1 MLNSHLPKPMPAY
14 ASFSSWLE
22 EGRNEAVGPIP
33 SHDTGVHPPPFLS
46 QLLGGM
52 GLWVEGGTHRAI
64 SALSDTNHCCS
75 RTAPAASHTQEG
87 KLLTVQLMQK
97 PTGASLHPYPQ
108 LHVSKTKTL
117 FRNPQL

>member
-1 MLNSHLPKPMPAY
+1 MLNSQLPKPMPGY

-64 SALSDTNHCCS
+64 SALSDTSHCWS
-75 RTAPAASHTQEG
+75 RTAPAASHTQQG
-87 KLLTVQLMQK
+87 KLLAVQLM
-97 PTGASLHPYPQ
+97 
-108 LHVSKTKTL
+108 
-117 FRNPQL
+117 